1 MLKKSVTISV
11 VVVLFILSCGGS
23 INPLTWKSQVER
35 RISPQIMIQPEEVAE
50 FSQEIGSGIHD
61 LSHIG
66 EFIEAEISYAN
77 DLVAHASIDHLPTAE
92 EVLLSRKDDCDG
104 HAVLLC
110 SVLRY
115 AGYDA
120 YAVVG
125 PSHAWVEV
133 HTDTVLSVNNQGKDW
148 YVKFNESTVEWNFG
162 PLCVLIVEEFT
173 LLTIFF
179 LAMIYAYEM
188 GVFTYVQE
196 FLGYFKYILLF
207 FIGYILI
214 GVLILVTRSTVWI
227 IGLILVLT
235 TVLSFMKLISKL
247 H

>member
-1 MLKKSVTISV
+1 MIISA

-23 INPLTWKSQVER
+23 INPLIWKSQLER
-35 RISPQIMIQPEEVAE
+35 RISPQMMVQPEEVAE
-50 FSQEIGSGIHD
+50 FYQEVGPGLDD
-61 LSHIG
+61 LSRIV
-66 EFIEAEISYAN
+66 ELIESEIPYAN
-77 DLVAHASIDHLPTAE
+77 DLTNHASIDHLPTTE
-92 EVLLSRKDDCDG
+92 EVLSSRKDDCDG
-104 HAVLLC
+104 RAILMC
-110 SVLRY
+110 SVLQY

-133 HTDTVLSVNNQGKDW
+133 HADSVVSLDHRGKDW
-148 YVKFNESTVEWNFG
+148 YVKFNESSVEWKLG
-162 PLCVLIVEEFT
+162 PLLLLIIEEFT
-173 LLTIFF
+173 LLTLFF
-179 LAMIYAYEM
+179 FALIYSYEA

-207 FIGYILI
+207 FVGYLLI

-227 IGLILVLT
+227 LGLTLILILF
-235 TVLSFMKLISKL
+235 LALMKLISKL